1 MSFLKIHPPH
11 LLKMKGRRRGNLLLH
26 LAQVDRL
33 ELVNHSDLLVRE
45 LHSAKINIVVD
56 KFFRVA
62 RPFIVFWISR
72 ALTSAR
78 VSEKILINSMAL
90 PALFISDSLNTRFFF
105 TTSRLRDV
113 LGPLEYLNSSLD
125 FKNLVINEPKH
136 FISSLRLGGCLSL
149 DMNKFVHVVLLWVI
163 WISLNYILS
172 TLSDNFVDLDI
183 FSFVHPDHR
192 ESKENHDDSES
203 RLREAPTFLL
213 LG

>member
-1 MSFLKIHPPH
+1 MKIHPPH
-11 LLKMKGRRRGNLLLH
+11 LLKMKGRSRGNLLLH

-56 KFFRVA
+56 KLFRVA

-90 PALFISDSLNTRFFF
+90 PALFISDTLFF
-105 TTSRLRDV
+105 SRARDV
-113 LGPLEYLNSSLD
+113 LGPLEYLNSYLD
-125 FKNLVINEPKH
+125 FKNLVINVPKH
-136 FISSLRLGGCLSL
+136 FISSLRLGGCLTL

-192 ESKENHDDSES
+192 ESKENHDNSES

>member
-1 MSFLKIHPPH
+1 M
-11 LLKMKGRRRGNLLLH
+11 LLH

-90 PALFISDSLNTRFFF
+90 PALFISDTLFF
-105 TTSRLRDV
+105 SRARDV

-136 FISSLRLGGCLSL
+136 FISSLRLGGCLTL

-192 ESKENHDDSES
+192 ESKENHDNSES